1 VVRAAG
7 PINLNWIVALSN
19 THHTPLTFAPS
30 SLVAPARGAVKK
42 ITDSTR
48 AGPRA
53 DRVRFATQVR
63 LPPPPQSLRAGTLG
77 MRNCGVLCAEALNRQ
92 HSAMCQPPAGSWMT
106 PDLGFGLRDLLNR
119 QSVWRH
125 SANRCRSAAG
135 AQLLMRGVVGLR
147 ARAGGA
153 HPPTQTHTFAHIR
166 TPSPQN
172 CSYTKGASG
181 GSTHPRP
188 HIYFLTPATHPHPPT
203 RLTTHDA
210 HGHTGPRAG
219 SALMPPQWVYNGADT
234 LFATPFV
241 ALTSLPFGCGAGV
254 MFTTCSHGTSS
265 MLYAIN

>member
-1 VVRAAG
+1 LHYLT
-7 PINLNWIVALSN
+7 PI
-19 THHTPLTFAPS
+19 THHSPLLPAPWLHLPEAQSKKSPTRPALGPVPTGCGLPRKSGCPPLPNHFA
-30 SLVAPARGAVKK
+30 LELWGCGIAVSCVPKH
-42 ITDSTR
+42 ST
-48 AGPRA
+48 G
-53 DRVRFATQVR
+53 
-63 LPPPPQSLRAGTLG
+63 S
-77 MRNCGVLCAEALNRQ
+77 
-92 HSAMCQPPAGSWMT
+92 SAMCQPPAGSWMT

-219 SALMPPQWVYNGADT
+219 SALMPPHWVYKGADT

-241 ALTSLPFGCGAGV
+241 ALTSLPCGCGAGV
-254 MFTTCSHGTSS
+254 MFTTCSHGTSN